1 MEVNLAICALCS
13 GSVAS
18 HALLT
23 VEVPCQCMYRTV
35 ERAKASG
42 RAPGAALLE
51 VSAGPSRLELTGL
64 IPWTA

>member
-23 VEVPCQCMYRTV
+23 VEVPCQCMYRTGG
-35 ERAKASG
+35 KS
-42 RAPGAALLE
+42 
-51 VSAGPSRLELTGL
+51 
-64 IPWTA
+64 